1 MKTKI
6 MADFQIC
13 ISVPLI
19 DNLLMQF
26 FYIENRKM
34 RLSKKILYQY
44 FIVSLALFG
53 IVSLLKTFYM
63 SLHSTKN
70 LKITYT
76 TPDSLN

>member
-13 ISVPLI
+13 ISAPLI

-44 FIVSLALFG
+44 FIVSLPLFG
-53 IVSLLKTFYM
+53 IASLLKTFYM

-70 LKITYT
+70 
-76 TPDSLN
+76 